1 MSSHSVTRTV
11 TRNIAAN
18 WVGFAVNLAV
28 IFFLT
33 PIIIERLGGEAYGL
47 WLLLQSLVG
56 YYGLVDLG
64 LRAGIVQTITRR
76 IADDDSDAVRRHISA
91 ALPMLAGLGAVLMV
105 IATFLAMTVSQSI
118 DVSPEL
124 RRQIVPVVLLNAL
137 AFCAQMIFAPYQS
150 VLTGM
155 QRFDIENLFVICSRL
170 VSACITVAVLWSGG
184 GLIGLALV
192 TACMALI
199 DGALRWLRARHLY
212 PALVGLRWIWSP
224 VELKELWKFGMW
236 NAATYVSRQLIFFT
250 DAIVITYIIGAAAVV
265 PFGIAGSIIDQCNRL
280 VTISVR
286 VLFPA
291 MAHLRSSKDLP
302 KRRQLYF
309 TTSRLVIGVSVA
321 ATICGSVLLAPFV
334 GLWLSETDVLAEI
347 KSQTPLLFLLLGT
360 ASVFVSVQRCGT
372 QLLLAEG
379 EVRSVAMLYAGE
391 AICNLILSLGLGKL
405 YGVVGVA
412 VGTLLPA
419 ALFAIFGHLPR
430 HARVLEL
437 SDTAVMWRVL
447 ARPAVF
453 ACVLGIVSYVCSLL
467 FTPVGWTG
475 LTLAFLLQGSVALTL
490 LAWVLLE
497 PTQRQILKSLPAK
510 VLHRFRRP
518 IVESADSIK

>member
-1 MSSHSVTRTV
+1 MRSNSVTRIV

-33 PIIIERLGGEAYGL
+33 PIIIENLGGEAYGL

-76 IADDDSDAVRRHISA
+76 IADDDSEAVRRHIA
-91 ALPMLAGLGAVLMV
+91 AAMPVLTALGGILLVVATVLAIVVA
-105 IATFLAMTVSQSI
+105 SSI

-124 RRQIVPVVLLNAL
+124 RRQIVPVVLLNAV
-137 AFCAQMIFAPYQS
+137 AFCTQMLFAPYQS
-150 VLTGM
+150 VLTGL
-155 QRFDIENLFVICSRL
+155 QRFDIENLFVVVSRI
-170 VSACITVAVLWSGG
+170 VSALVIVLVLSLGG
-184 GLIGLALV
+184 GLVGLAMV

-199 DGALRWLRARHLY
+199 DGTLRWWRARHMY
-212 PALVGLRWIWSP
+212 PALRGLRWCWS
-224 VELKELWKFGMW
+224 VAELKELWKFGIW

-250 DAIVITYIIGAAAVV
+250 DAIVITYLIGAAAVV

-291 MAHLRSSKDLP
+291 MAHLRSSKDMG

-309 TTSRLVIGVSVA
+309 TMSRLVIGVSVA
-321 ATICGSVLLAPFV
+321 ATICGSALLAPFI
-334 GLWLSETDVLAEI
+334 GLWLRDTDVLAEI
-347 KSQTPLLFLLLGT
+347 QSQAPLLFLLLGG

-379 EVRSVAMLYAGE
+379 AVRSVAILYAGE
-391 AICNLILSLGLGKL
+391 AVCNLGLSLALGKL

-412 VGTLLPA
+412 IGTLVPA
-419 ALFAIFGHLPR
+419 ALFAVLGHLPR
-430 HARVLEL
+430 HAHVLQL
-437 SDTAVMWRVL
+437 SVPAVLWRVL

-453 ACVLGIVSYVCSLL
+453 ACVLAGVSYACYRL

-475 LTLAFLLQGSVALTL
+475 LILAFLLQGSMALAL

-497 PTQRQILKSLPAK
+497 PAQREILKSIP
-510 VLHRFRRP
+510 RRMFDRVP
-518 IVESADSIK
+518 RPRCRSID